1 METQTIAIHEKY
13 YKVFFCWIYMG
24 NDVHIDVALILFH
37 FDISTIYRIDR
48 IVSGAD
54 IGIDWYGY

>member
-1 METQTIAIHEKY
+1 
-13 YKVFFCWIYMG
+13 MG
-24 NDVHIDVALILFH
+24 NDVHIDVHIDVALILFH
-37 FDISTIYRIDR
+37 FDISTIYGIYR

>member
-1 METQTIAIHEKY
+1 
-13 YKVFFCWIYMG
+13 MG

-37 FDISTIYRIDR
+37 FDIFTNYGIDK

-54 IGIDWYGY
+54 IGIDWYDY